1 MSLSVTRSPSC
12 MLRVPSSISR
22 MEPCP
27 HTSIVSCFSFVAV
40 FINMELFVTIA
51 CFLLVCV
58 NVNTSKS
65 ELCQKVFLETAEL
78 GGKQEFGVRQ

>member
-1 MSLSVTRSPSC
+1 MSLAVTRSPSC
-12 MLRVPSSISR
+12 MLRVLLTLSSISG

-27 HTSIVSCFSFVAV
+27 HISIVSCFSFVAV

-51 CFLLVCV
+51 CFFLVCV
-58 NVNTSKS
+58 KVNTSRS
-65 ELCQKVFLETAEL
+65 LETAEL